1 MERGAGPGAGAGES
15 GKESTGVGGS
25 GWYEGGAAY
34 WQGVDATLDGVLG
47 GFARLSEPDIAGSR
61 RFLAPFLSGKASRSV
76 SNTRALDCGA
86 GIGRITKQLLAKE
99 FSRVDLVEQ
108 NPQFVA
114 AARKLLGGS
123 AAVGEFYTEGL
134 QTFAPAA
141 GTYDVIWVQWVLG
154 HLTDADLV
162 AFFRRCK
169 AGLRPNGIVVVK
181 ENVTGPRAVVDEED
195 HSVTRTEAQLRAA
208 FADAG
213 LKVLKTATQTGFPPD
228 IFPVLMFAL
237 E

>member
-1 MERGAGPGAGAGES
+1 MERGAAGGPEKAEGGT
-15 GKESTGVGGS
+15 TGVGGA
-25 GWYEGGAAY
+25 GWYEGGARY
-34 WQGVDATLDGVLG
+34 WEGVSATLDGVLG
-47 GFARLSEPDIAGSR
+47 GFARLSEPDVAGSR
-61 RFLAPFLSGKASRSV
+61 RFLAPFLSGKGSRSV

-99 FSRVDLVEQ
+99 FARVDLVEQ

-114 AARKLLGGS
+114 AARKLLADS

-141 GTYDVIWVQWVLG
+141 GTYDVVWVQWVLG

-162 AFFRRCK
+162 AFLRRCK
-169 AGLRPNGIVVVK
+169 AGLRPNGILVVK
-181 ENVTGPRAVVDEED
+181 ENVAAPRAVVDTD
-195 HSVTRTEAQLRAA
+195 DNSVTRTEAQLRAA

-213 LKVLKTATQTGFPPD
+213 LKVLRTATQTGFPAD

-237 E
+237 D